1 MGPYSCLSYT
11 DRMCLQSYRDLC
23 MVFLV
28 ILKLFC
34 ICKISLCTTRTK
46 LLVIERRKLLVKSWR
61 KRHAF
66 EDQLEENGLKHWKHL
81 VLLFYLVKNIPLLVS
96 STRFMIVIN
105 ARYIFLAP
113 MSQLEIFFFFALLL
127 EKAPQVAPSSGNG
140 H

>member
-1 MGPYSCLSYT
+1 MGPYSCLSYMN
-11 DRMCLQSYRDLC
+11 RMCLQSFHGLC
-23 MVFLV
+23 MVHNSGNPKYVSHLQHQSLRKTKTKDIV
-28 ILKLFC
+28 LF
-34 ICKISLCTTRTK
+34 
-46 LLVIERRKLLVKSWR
+46 ESWK
-61 KRHAF
+61 KRHKIQ
-66 EDQLEENGLKHWKHL
+66 DQLEENGLKHWKHL

>member
-1 MGPYSCLSYT
+1 MGPYSCLSYMN
-11 DRMCLQSYRDLC
+11 RMCLRSCRDLC
-23 MVFLV
+23 MVHISGNPKYVLHLQHQSLRKTKTKDIV
-28 ILKLFC
+28 LF
-34 ICKISLCTTRTK
+34 
-46 LLVIERRKLLVKSWR
+46 ESWK
-61 KRHAF
+61 KRHKIQ
-66 EDQLEENGLKHWKHL
+66 DQLEENGLKHWKHL